1 MKYLLLF
8 LLLWPFCT
16 HAIEWEDEDCG
27 SWNAYQGKVFSLEVG
42 TSFHGQVTFK
52 LCKSK
57 EQSTLA
63 VKVHRI
69 QFDEK
74 SEKSTETI
82 VREHIKLSN
91 QKYDEI
97 YSRYEQA
104 LKYNAL
110 DEISGLDGS
119 NWCLESQRGFTY
131 TKGCFWTPSH
141 EPKERGLEDLY
152 NLGVYLWSVSG
163 LEKDK
168 TLKLY

>member
-1 MKYLLLF
+1 MKYLLIF
-8 LLLWPFCT
+8 FLLWPFCT

-27 SWNAYQGKVFSLEVG
+27 TWNAYEGKVFSLDVG

-52 LCKSK
+52 LCKSE

-63 VKVHRI
+63 VAVHRM

-82 VREHIKLSN
+82 VREHIKLSK

-97 YSRYEQA
+97 YIRYEQA

-119 NWCLESQRGFTY
+119 SWCLESQRGFTY

-141 EPKERGLEDLY
+141 KPKERGLEGLY
-152 NLGVYLWSVSG
+152 NLGVYLWSASG